1 MSKVRI
7 NTQMLVVEEKG
18 DWMRVI
24 PIVVSVQAALRRLEE
39 LWVRFDE
46 TLRRGMGGEMSA
58 EDDTEFFEKVTM
70 AFRMSPAAAGKGDVD
85 AMWALR
91 RQGDMLYMVSVFC
104 VNRGVTRRFP
114 HSG

>member
-1 MSKVRI
+1 
-7 NTQMLVVEEKG
+7 MLVVEERG

-24 PIVVSVQAALRRLEE
+24 PIVVPVQAALRRLEE

-46 TLRRGMGGEMSA
+46 TLRRGKGGEMSS
-58 EDDTEFFEKVTM
+58 ENDNEFFEKVTT

-104 VNRGVTRRFP
+104 FDRGVSRRLP